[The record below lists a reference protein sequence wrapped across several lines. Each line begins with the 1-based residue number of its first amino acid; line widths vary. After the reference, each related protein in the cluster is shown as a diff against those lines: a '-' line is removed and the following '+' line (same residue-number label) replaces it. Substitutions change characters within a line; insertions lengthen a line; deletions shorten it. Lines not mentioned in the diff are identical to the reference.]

1 MIYIQN
7 LIDGILLGGFYS
19 VIAIGFSL
27 VWGVLNLVNLA
38 HGAFIMVGA
47 YIAYSLFTHFGID
60 PFLSIPI
67 VMSITFLLG
76 YIIQANLL
84 NRIMGA
90 QIFMLIILTFGLDI
104 LMINIFKAIYTADVC
119 AITTSYSGMFISI
132 GSVVIPVVRLVMFIV
147 AVLLTIALH
156 FFLNKTKTG
165 NDIRATGLNRDGAK
179 LVGIDIR
186 RTYAITFALS
196 AAIGGAA
203 GAMLASMGAITPL
216 MGSPFTFIAA
226 TIACLG
232 GLGSI
237 PGVLVAGVIYGLTE
251 TFASQLI
258 SPTFKIFFGFVL
270 LLGVL
275 IFRPE
280 GMMGKKFFAEIKH

>member
-1 MIYIQN
+1 MVYVQN
-7 LIDGILLGGFYS
+7 LIDGVLLGGFYS
-19 VIAIGFSL
+19 IIAIGFSL

-38 HGAFIMVGA
+38 HGAFVMMGA
-47 YIAYSLFTHFGID
+47 YIAYSLFTHFGMD

-76 YIIQANLL
+76 YVIQLKIM
-84 NRIMGA
+84 NRVMRA

-104 LMINIFKAIYTADVC
+104 LMINIFKAIYTANVC
-119 AITTSYSGMFISI
+119 SITTSYSGMFISI
-132 GSVVIPVVRLVMFIV
+132 GSVVIHMVRLIMFII
-147 AVLLTIALH
+147 AGLLTIALH

-165 NDIRATGLNRDGAK
+165 NAIRATGLNKDAAK
-179 LVGIDIR
+179 LIGVDIR

-196 AAIGGAA
+196 AGIAGAA
-203 GAMLASMGAITPL
+203 GAMLSSVGSITPF
-216 MGSPFTFIAA
+216 MGTPFTFIAA

-237 PGVLVAGVIYGLTE
+237 PGVIVAGVIYGLTE
-251 TFASQLI
+251 TFAAQLF
-258 SPTFKIFFGFVL
+258 SPAYKIFFGFVL

>member
-1 MIYIQN
+1 MVYIQN
-7 LIDGILLGGFYS
+7 LVDGILLGGFYS
-19 VIAIGFSL
+19 IIAIGFSL

-38 HGAFIMVGA
+38 HGAFVMMGA
-47 YIAYSLFTHFGID
+47 YIAYSLFTHFGMD

-76 YIIQANLL
+76 YVIQLKIM
-84 NRIMGA
+84 NRVMRA

-104 LMINIFKAIYTADVC
+104 LMINIFKAIYTANVC
-119 AITTSYSGMFISI
+119 SITTSYSGMFISI
-132 GSVVIPVVRLVMFIV
+132 GSVVIPMVRLIMFII
-147 AVLLTIALH
+147 AGLLTIALY

-165 NDIRATGLNRDGAK
+165 NAIRATGLNKDAAK
-179 LVGIDIR
+179 LIGVDIR

-196 AAIGGAA
+196 AGIAGAA
-203 GAMLASMGAITPL
+203 GAMLSSVGSITPF
-216 MGSPFTFIAA
+216 MGTPFTFIAA

-237 PGVLVAGVIYGLTE
+237 PGVIVAGVIYGLTE
-251 TFASQLI
+251 TFAAQLF
-258 SPTFKIFFGFVL
+258 SPAYKIFFGFVL

>member
-1 MIYIQN
+1 MVYIQN
-7 LIDGILLGGFYS
+7 LVDGILLGGFYS
-19 VIAIGFSL
+19 IIAIGFSL

-38 HGAFIMVGA
+38 HGAFVMMGA
-47 YIAYSLFTHFGID
+47 YIAYSLFTHFGMD

-76 YIIQANLL
+76 YVIQLKIM
-84 NRIMGA
+84 NRVMRA

-104 LMINIFKAIYTADVC
+104 LMINIFKAIYTANVC
-119 AITTSYSGMFISI
+119 SITTSYSGMFISI
-132 GSVVIPVVRLVMFIV
+132 GSVVIPMARLIMFII
-147 AVLLTIALH
+147 AGLLTIALH

-165 NDIRATGLNRDGAK
+165 NAIRATGLNKDAAK
-179 LVGIDIR
+179 LIGVDIR

-196 AAIGGAA
+196 AGIAGAA
-203 GAMLASMGAITPL
+203 GAMLSSVGSITPF
-216 MGSPFTFIAA
+216 MGTPFTFIAA

-237 PGVLVAGVIYGLTE
+237 PGVIVAGVIYGLTE
-251 TFASQLI
+251 TFAAQLF
-258 SPTFKIFFGFVL
+258 SPAYKIFFGFVL

>member
-1 MIYIQN
+1 M
-7 LIDGILLGGFYS
+7 
-19 VIAIGFSL
+19 
-27 VWGVLNLVNLA
+27 
-38 HGAFIMVGA
+38 GA
-47 YIAYSLFTHFGID
+47 YIAYSLFTHFGMD

-76 YIIQANLL
+76 YVIQLKIM
-84 NRIMGA
+84 NRVMRA

-104 LMINIFKAIYTADVC
+104 LMINIFKAIYTANVC
-119 AITTSYSGMFISI
+119 SITTSYSGMFISI
-132 GSVVIPVVRLVMFIV
+132 GSVVIHMVRLIMFII
-147 AVLLTIALH
+147 AGLLTIALH

-165 NDIRATGLNRDGAK
+165 NAIRATGLNKDAAK
-179 LVGIDIR
+179 LIGVDIR

-196 AAIGGAA
+196 AGIAGAA
-203 GAMLASMGAITPL
+203 GAMLSSVGSITPF
-216 MGSPFTFIAA
+216 MGTPFTFIAA

-237 PGVLVAGVIYGLTE
+237 PGVIVAGVIYGLTE
-251 TFASQLI
+251 TFAAQLF
-258 SPTFKIFFGFVL
+258 SPAYKIFFGFVL